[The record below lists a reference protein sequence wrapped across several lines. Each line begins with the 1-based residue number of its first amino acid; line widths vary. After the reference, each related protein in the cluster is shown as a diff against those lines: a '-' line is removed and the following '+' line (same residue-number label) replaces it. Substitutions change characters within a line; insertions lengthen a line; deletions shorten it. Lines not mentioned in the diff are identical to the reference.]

1 MTRLAINTASS
12 KTAIALFDE
21 GHNLLF
27 EKSWQSQN
35 DEAEKLMPEI
45 DAALTGEGLKFSD
58 IDGVFVVKGPG
69 SFTGLRIGVT
79 VANTIAYLNECD
91 LFAVDTFEYW
101 WEAWKGEANISDGAA
116 ESMPDAMLVFAGK
129 GGVYLSRPGK
139 DVEIVNLEDLNEK
152 LKSAGIKTV
161 FGDISDE
168 QKAILE
174 GVEFVEVE
182 ESFGGIC
189 GRLLGKKLESV
200 KMVVPLYVKN
210 PGITESRKSLF
221 G

>member
-1 MTRLAINTASS
+1 MAKLAINTASS

-21 GHNLLF
+21 GNNLLF
-27 EKSWQSQN
+27 EKNWQSQN

-45 DAALTGEGLKFSD
+45 AAALKEEGLEFSD
-58 IDGVFVVKGPG
+58 IDEVFVVKGPG

-101 WEAWKGEANISDGAA
+101 WEAACAKSVV
-116 ESMPDAMLVFAGK
+116 PDALLVFAGK
-129 GGVYLSRPGK
+129 GGVYLSVFGK

-152 LKSAGIKTV
+152 LKFAGIKKV
-161 FGDISDE
+161 FGDISEE

-174 GVEFVEVE
+174 GVEFVEME
-182 ESFGGIC
+182 ESFGKIC
-189 GRLLGKKLESV
+189 GRLHGKKLESV
-200 KMVVPLYVKN
+200 KLVVPLYVKN
-210 PGITESRKSLF
+210 PGITESTKNLF